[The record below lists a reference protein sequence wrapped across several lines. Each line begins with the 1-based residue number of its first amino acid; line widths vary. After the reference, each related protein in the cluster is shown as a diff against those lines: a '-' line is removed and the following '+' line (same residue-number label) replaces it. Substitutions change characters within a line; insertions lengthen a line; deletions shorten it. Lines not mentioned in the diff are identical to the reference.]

1 MAPEICVESLFVCR
15 GKERL
20 QVLVGSPVSHQ
31 FPLRKT
37 TSTHRQTG
45 EIHSADIEDWHNM
58 TRSRRIRAHVPR
70 KLMLTAF
77 GTKQEPSAVEPPWC
91 LPWRRLTTGMSGQ
104 SEKFNV
110 SQKTSCEVPEGW
122 APPPV
127 PLHGPL
133 FRNLTPQE
141 KQGLMKLHKNLGHP
155 GHQNWPSI

>member
-58 TRSRRIRAHVPR
+58 TRSHNPRHRHQADPLLDRRQAQGHP
-70 KLMLTAF
+70 KNSC
-77 GTKQEPSAVEPPWC
+77 PC
-91 LPWRRLTTGMSGQ
+91 
-104 SEKFNV
+104 
-110 SQKTSCEVPEGW
+110 SQKTYVD
-122 APPPV
+122 
-127 PLHGPL
+127 
-133 FRNLTPQE
+133 
-141 KQGLMKLHKNLGHP
+141 GLRHKAGTVSSRTALMSPMKETHHRDVG
-155 GHQNWPSI
+155 SIREI